1 MTPQHPFLYEDGN
14 RLRWEDAAMCRLTA
28 VKQGPGSII
37 LYDAAVKKPG
47 DDIDI
52 ESLRFRLVA
61 YSRRAPHGR
70 GALLPNL

>member
-1 MTPQHPFLYEDGN
+1 M
-14 RLRWEDAAMCRLTA
+14 
-28 VKQGPGSII
+28 KQGPGSII

-61 YSRRAPHGR
+61 YSRGAPHGR
-70 GALLPNL
+70 SAPRGALRFSHFFNEGSGELEF